1 MRVLLCTDGLA
12 GSDAA
17 TAWLERF
24 PPTEPSSLQVVAI
37 AQSPLALSVPSSAL
51 RTLNDLIVA
60 RTRRACEVARSL
72 LRDGWPDLGVRLMEG
87 DAHEQVLR
95 AAEEWRAELVVLGRA
110 AVSHDDSSLLG
121 SVARMAARH
130 LECSVLVV
138 NRAPSSVRQIVVG
151 MDGSPGVRE
160 AIRLLSL
167 FRFDPA
173 PHLLALGVVNSWWR
187 QAIGDEEIPP
197 ATRAALSDMEV
208 RQATDA
214 DAILSRVAPVLAGR
228 AIVETQTVVGAPADV
243 ILSASSERAADL
255 VVIGN
260 QGGGRIR
267 RLPLGSDAERLVAGA
282 TCPILIGRK

>member
-24 PPTEPSSLQVVAI
+24 LPAEPSSLHVVAI
-37 AQSPLALSVPSSAL
+37 AQSPPVSSAPSSAL
-51 RTLNDLIVA
+51 RALSDLIM
-60 RTRRACEVARSL
+60 ARSRQAGEAARIR
-72 LRDGWPDLGVRLMEG
+72 LRDGWPDLSVRLMEG

-110 AVSHDDSSLLG
+110 AISSDDSSLLG

-138 NRAPSSVRQIVVG
+138 NRAPASVRQIVLG
-151 MDGSPGVRE
+151 MDGSPGARE
-160 AIRLLSL
+160 AVRLLSL
-167 FRFDPA
+167 FRFDPT

-197 ATRAALSDMEV
+197 ATRAALTAMEA
-208 RQATDA
+208 RQAAEA
-214 DAILSRVAPVLAGR
+214 DAVLSRAAPALAGR
-228 AIVETQTVVGAPADV
+228 AIVETETVVGTPADV
-243 ILSASSERAADL
+243 ILRAAGERAADL
-255 VVIGN
+255 VVIGH
-260 QGGGRIR
+260 QGVEKVR
-267 RLPLGSDAERLVAGA
+267 RLPLGSVAERLLAAA